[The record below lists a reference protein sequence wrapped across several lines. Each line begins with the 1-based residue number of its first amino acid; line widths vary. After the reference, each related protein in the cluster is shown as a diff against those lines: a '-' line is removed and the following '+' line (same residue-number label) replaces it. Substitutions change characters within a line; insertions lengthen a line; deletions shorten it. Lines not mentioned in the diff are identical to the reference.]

1 MKHAVQIVLVLFFLE
16 SCMNDDRCA
25 KDCDKNFSI
34 CLLVASDE
42 NSLGI
47 AVVCKMLCDNCKSDC
62 NRVSTSS
69 GRTTSTS
76 RGGSG
81 GGGGGGSGG
90 GSSGGGGGGHGGG
103 GHGGSGFTF

>member
-1 MKHAVQIVLVLFFLE
+1 MRSILPIVLVFFFLE
-16 SCMNDDRCA
+16 NCMNDDRCT

-34 CLLVASDE
+34 CLLVATNE

-47 AVVCKMLCDNCKSDC
+47 GFICKVICDDCKSDC
-62 NRVSTSS
+62 HRVTSS

-81 GGGGGGSGG
+81 GGGGGGSSGG
-90 GSSGGGGGGHGGG
+90 DGGGGRCI
-103 GHGGSGFTF
+103 S